1 MGAHLLGYVMGT
13 GAQGCYVGRS
23 VCLFTAHLAAL
34 VASLAP
40 RVRLFS
46 ARTAMQLTCQVSALS
61 LVSRTLGPSRG
72 FVVSGSGHP
81 ALDPGPNPGGKS

>member
-1 MGAHLLGYVMGT
+1 MGT

-61 LVSRTLGPSRG
+61 L
-72 FVVSGSGHP
+72 
-81 ALDPGPNPGGKS
+81 